1 MADLFCFS
9 IGRKKKM
16 FHVDENGI
24 GHDVME
30 VRSTDTD
37 RFFKAKIPFFFTV
50 LQEAAAK
57 HSTLLHCGI
66 PELVARENKTW
77 VIVRAKMIIDKLP
90 DWMDNVNIETWA
102 EDPFKLFAPR
112 LVTGKDDNGGTIFT
126 TISHWVIL
134 DLERKRP
141 IRPNEALKY
150 FRLPDKETRYID
162 PDIGK
167 LRIAEDFKGFRLPDF
182 IPRTNYYDTDT
193 NGHINNVSYI
203 NWLCD
208 AFPFSFLDSHRLH
221 MIDCHWEKQTFDGD
235 EVAVETYSESQNP
248 LTDDSP
254 VFFTRIV
261 KKEEDG
267 TLTSVFEAE
276 TEWVKKELN

>member
-1 MADLFCFS
+1 MFS
-9 IGRKKKM
+9 I
-16 FHVDENGI
+16 DDNGI
-24 GHDVME
+24 GRDVME

-37 RFFKAKIPFFFTV
+37 RFFKGKIPFFFTM

-77 VIVRAKMIIDKLP
+77 VIVRAKMTIERLP
-90 DWMDNVNIETWA
+90 DWMENVNIETWA
-102 EDPFKLFAPR
+102 EEPFKLFAPR
-112 LVTGKDDNGGTIFT
+112 LVTGKDDKGETIFT
-126 TISHWVIL
+126 TISHWVVI
-134 DLERKRP
+134 DIGRKRP

-150 FRLPDKETRYID
+150 FTLPDKSLRFID

-167 LRIAEDFKGFRLPDF
+167 LRIAEDFKGFRFPDF
-182 IPRTNYYDTDT
+182 TPRTNYYDTDT
-193 NGHINNVSYI
+193 NSHINNISYI

-208 AFPFSFLDSHRLH
+208 AFPFSFQDSHRLH
-221 MIDCHWEKQTFDGD
+221 SIDCHWAKQTFDGD
-235 EVAVETYSESQNP
+235 DIIVETYSENENP
-248 LTDDSP
+248 LEEDNP

-261 KKEEDG
+261 KKEANG

-276 TEWVKKELN
+276 TDWVRR